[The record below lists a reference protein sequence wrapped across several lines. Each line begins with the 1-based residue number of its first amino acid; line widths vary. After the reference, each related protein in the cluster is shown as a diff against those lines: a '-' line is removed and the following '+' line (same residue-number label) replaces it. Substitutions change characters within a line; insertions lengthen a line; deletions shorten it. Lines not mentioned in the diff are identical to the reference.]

1 MKILKIPLPLIP
13 APRHA
18 PGFPTR
24 SGKRVLDAAIQRYD
38 FVVFSNI
45 DLIQAQV
52 IGLSM
57 ENLTDNYD
65 VAVIGGGHA
74 GCEAALA
81 CARMGCRT
89 ILFNINLDS
98 IALMSCNPA
107 IGGLAKGQLVKEID
121 ALGGEMGKVTDK
133 TAVHFRMLNASK
145 GPAVHSSR
153 MQCDKQL
160 YRLTMK
166 AVVENQPNLYIR
178 QAMIESL
185 VIEDGTVIGVLD
197 QSEHFYGAKKV
208 VITTGTFLNGLVHV
222 GASQIPS
229 GRAGE
234 LASIGLAKNLKN
246 LGFDIGRMK
255 TGTPP
260 RLCASSIDFS
270 RLERQD
276 SDPSPQPF
284 SFTTKA
290 LRTERLPSYFSATS
304 AETHRVI
311 RENIQH
317 SPLYSGIIKGVSARY
332 CPSLEDKVMRFSERE
347 SHPVVLEHEGLDTQE
362 VYAKGLGN
370 CLPLELQYKIVR
382 SVKGLEQAQ
391 IMRPAYAIE
400 YDFVQP
406 TQLKPT
412 LETKLVDGLYLAGQI
427 NGTSGYEEA
436 AAQGLWAG
444 INAACAVQGAPA
456 FILDRSE
463 AYMAVMIDD
472 LVTRGVDEPYRMFTS
487 RAEYRLILREDNAT
501 IRLMGKGCELGLIER
516 AHYLELHDKIKKI
529 EQGIE
534 HLKAS
539 SINPTPEINEA
550 LAKIPSPPLNNH
562 STLHGLL
569 KRHEISYDNLTGFPG
584 WEPQDDSFVKQQ
596 IEIETK
602 YEGYIKRQFDAVKK
616 LKDQE
621 KKKIPPDFDYNCV
634 PGLSNE
640 LKAKLTKIAPQT
652 LGQMER
658 IIGMTEGAISAVLI
672 MMKKQELS
680 KDC

>member
-1 MKILKIPLPLIP
+1 MIRKM
-13 APRHA
+13 
-18 PGFPTR
+18 
-24 SGKRVLDAAIQRYD
+24 D
-38 FVVFSNI
+38 
-45 DLIQAQV
+45 
-52 IGLSM
+52 
-57 ENLTDNYD
+57 NLTDNYD

-89 ILFNINLDS
+89 MLFNINLDS

-234 LASIGLAKNLKN
+234 LASIGLAKNLQG
-246 LGFDIGRMK
+246 LCFDIGRMK

-284 SFTTKA
+284 SFTTNA

-382 SVKGLEQAQ
+382 SVKGLESAE

-516 AHYLELHDKIKKI
+516 AHYLDLQDKIKKI
-529 EQGIE
+529 KQGIE

-569 KRHEISYDNLTGFPG
+569 KRHEISYDNLAGFPG

-621 KKKIPPDFDYNCV
+621 KKKIPPDFDYSSV

-658 IIGMTEGAISAVLI
+658 IPGMTEGAISAVLI
-672 MMKKQELS
+672 MVKKQEGQQT
-680 KDC
+680 

>member
-1 MKILKIPLPLIP
+1 M
-13 APRHA
+13 
-18 PGFPTR
+18 
-24 SGKRVLDAAIQRYD
+24 D
-38 FVVFSNI
+38 NI
-45 DLIQAQV
+45 I
-52 IGLSM
+52 
-57 ENLTDNYD
+57 DNYD

-81 CARMGCRT
+81 SARMGCRT

-166 AVVENQPNLYIR
+166 AVVENQQNLNIR
-178 QAMIESL
+178 QAMVESL
-185 VIEDGTVIGVLD
+185 VIENGTIKGVLD
-197 QSEHFYGAKKV
+197 QSGYFYGAKKV
-208 VITTGTFLNGLVHV
+208 IITTGTFLNGLVHV
-222 GASQIPS
+222 GASQTPS

-234 LASIGLAKNLKN
+234 LASIGLANNLKQ

-260 RLCASSIDFS
+260 RLRASSIDFS

-276 SDPSPQPF
+276 SDPEPQPF
-284 SFTTKA
+284 SFTTRA
-290 LRTERLPSYFSATS
+290 LRTERLPSYFTATS
-304 AETHRVI
+304 TETHRVI

-317 SPLYSGIIKGVSARY
+317 SPLYAGVIKGVSARY

-412 LETKLVDGLYLAGQI
+412 LETKLVAGLYLAGQI

-444 INAACAVQGAPA
+444 INATRSVQSAPA

-487 RAEYRLILREDNAT
+487 RAEYRLILREDNAV
-501 IRLMGKGCELGLIER
+501 IRLMGKGSELGLIDR
-516 AHYLELHDKIKKI
+516 AHYLELQDKIKRI

-539 SINPTPEINEA
+539 SINPTPEINDKLAA
-550 LAKIPSPPLNNH
+550 LPSPPLNNH
-562 STLHGLL
+562 TTLHGLL
-569 KRHEISYDNLTGFPG
+569 KRYEISYDHLSGFPG
-584 WEPQDDSFVKQQ
+584 WKPENDSFVKQQ

-621 KKKIPPDFDYNCV
+621 KKKIPPDFDYYTV

-640 LKAKLTKIAPQT
+640 LKAKLTKVAPQT

-672 MMKKQELS
+672 MMKKNEFFSNS
-680 KDC
+680 KKEKDEMK

>member
-1 MKILKIPLPLIP
+1 LI
-13 APRHA
+13 R
-18 PGFPTR
+18 
-24 SGKRVLDAAIQRYD
+24 KMD
-38 FVVFSNI
+38 N
-45 DLIQAQV
+45 LI
-52 IGLSM
+52 
-57 ENLTDNYD
+57 DNYD

-81 CARMGCRT
+81 SARMGCRT

-121 ALGGEMGKVTDK
+121 ALGGEMGKITDK

-166 AVVENQPNLYIR
+166 AVVENQQNLFIR
-178 QAMIESL
+178 QAMVESL
-185 VIEDGTVIGVLD
+185 VIEDGRIIGVLD
-197 QSEHFYGAKKV
+197 QSEYFYGAKKV
-208 VITTGTFLNGLVHV
+208 IITTGTFLNGLVHV
-222 GASQIPS
+222 GASQTPS

-234 LASIGLAKNLKN
+234 LASIGLANNLKG

-276 SDPSPQPF
+276 SDPDPHPF
-284 SFTTKA
+284 SFTTSA
-290 LRTERLPSYFSATS
+290 LREERLPSYFSATS

-311 RENIQH
+311 RENIQC

-412 LETKLVDGLYLAGQI
+412 LETKLVAGLYLAGQI

-444 INAACAVQGAPA
+444 INAACAVEGAPA

-487 RAEYRLILREDNAT
+487 RAEYRLILREDNAV
-501 IRLMGKGCELGLIER
+501 IRLMGKGCELGLIDR
-516 AHYLELHDKIKKI
+516 AHYLELQGKIKKI

-539 SINPTPEINEA
+539 SINPTPEINEG

-569 KRHEISYDNLTGFPG
+569 KRYEISYDNLAGFPG
-584 WEPQDDSFVKQQ
+584 WEPQPDGFVKQQ

-621 KKKIPPDFDYNCV
+621 KKKIPPDFDYSSV

-672 MMKKQELS
+672 MMKKQEQTP
-680 KDC
+680 

>member
-1 MKILKIPLPLIP
+1 LKTFTI
-13 APRHA
+13 
-18 PGFPTR
+18 
-24 SGKRVLDAAIQRYD
+24 D
-38 FVVFSNI
+38 F
-45 DLIQAQV
+45 IQAQV
-52 IGLSM
+52 IGLGADK
-57 ENLTDNYD
+57 LIDNYD
-65 VAVIGGGHA
+65 VLVIGGGHA

-81 CARMGCRT
+81 SARMGCRT

-166 AVVENQPNLYIR
+166 SVVENQHNLNIR
-178 QAMIESL
+178 QAMVESL
-185 VIEDGTVIGVLD
+185 VIENGTIKGVLD
-197 QSEHFYGAKKV
+197 QSGYFYGAKKV
-208 VITTGTFLNGLVHV
+208 VITTGTFLNGLVHI
-222 GASQIPS
+222 GASQTPS

-234 LASIGLAKNLKN
+234 LASIGLANNLKQ
-246 LGFDIGRMK
+246 LGFEIGRMK

-260 RLCASSIDFS
+260 RLRASSIDFTS
-270 RLERQD
+270 LTRQD
-276 SDPSPQPF
+276 SDPEPLPF
-284 SFTTKA
+284 SFTTSA
-290 LRTERLPSYFSATS
+290 LRTERLPSYFTATS
-304 AETHRVI
+304 TETHRVI

-332 CPSLEDKVMRFSERE
+332 CPSLEDKVMRFGERE
-347 SHPVVLEHEGLDTQE
+347 SHPVVLEHEGLETQE

-370 CLPLELQYKIVR
+370 CLPLELQYQIVR

-412 LETKLVDGLYLAGQI
+412 LETKLLEGLYLAGQI

-444 INAACAVQGAPA
+444 INAARAVQGAPV

-487 RAEYRLILREDNAT
+487 RAEYRLILREDNAV
-501 IRLMGKGCELGLIER
+501 IRLMGKGCELGLIDR
-516 AHYLELHDKIKKI
+516 AHYLSLQDKILQI
-529 EQGIE
+529 EQGIKR
-534 HLKAS
+534 LQAS
-539 SINPTPEINEA
+539 PINPTPEINET
-550 LAKIPSPPLNNH
+550 LAKLPSPPLNNH
-562 STLHGLL
+562 TTLYGLL
-569 KRHEISYDNLTGFPG
+569 KRHEISYDKLAGFPG
-584 WEPQDDSFVKQQ
+584 WEPQNDFFVKQQ

-621 KKKIPPDFDYNCV
+621 KKKIPPDFDYNSV

-640 LKAKLTKIAPQT
+640 LKAKLTKVAPQT

-672 MMKKQELS
+672 MMKKNEFTNDPKKEKS
-680 KDC
+680 

>member
-1 MKILKIPLPLIP
+1 VIAGADNLPNNLI
-13 APRHA
+13 
-18 PGFPTR
+18 
-24 SGKRVLDAAIQRYD
+24 
-38 FVVFSNI
+38 
-45 DLIQAQV
+45 
-52 IGLSM
+52 
-57 ENLTDNYD
+57 DNYD

-81 CARMGCRT
+81 CARMGGRT

-166 AVVENQPNLYIR
+166 AVVENQQNLHIR

-185 VIEDGTVIGVLD
+185 VIEDGMIKGVLD
-197 QSEHFYGAKKV
+197 QSGHFYGAKKV
-208 VITTGTFLNGLVHV
+208 IITTGTFLNGLVHV
-222 GASQIPS
+222 GASQTPS

-234 LASIGLAKNLKN
+234 LSSTGLAQNLKQ

-260 RLCASSIDFS
+260 RLHASSIDFS

-276 SDPSPQPF
+276 SDPEPQPF
-284 SFTTKA
+284 SFTTRT
-290 LRTERLPSYFSATS
+290 LRPERLPSYFAATS

-311 RENIQH
+311 RENIQF
-317 SPLYSGIIKGVSARY
+317 SPLYSGVIKGVSARY
-332 CPSLEDKVMRFSERE
+332 CPSLEDKVMRFGERE

-370 CLPLELQYKIVR
+370 CMPLELQYQIVR
-382 SVKGLEQAQ
+382 SVKGLEHAQ

-412 LETKLVDGLYLAGQI
+412 LETKLVAGLYLAGQI

-444 INAACAVQGAPA
+444 INASRAVQGAPA

-463 AYMAVMIDD
+463 AYIAVMIDD

-487 RAEYRLILREDNAT
+487 RAEYRLILREDNAV
-501 IRLMGKGCELGLIER
+501 IRLMGKGCELGLVDQ
-516 AHYLELHDKIKKI
+516 AQYLALQDKIKKI

-539 SINPTPEINEA
+539 PIKPTAETNEQ
-550 LAKIPSPPLNNH
+550 LAKLNTPPLNNH
-562 STLHGLL
+562 TTLYGLL
-569 KRHEISYDNLTGFPG
+569 KRYELSYDNLAGFPG
-584 WEPQDDSFVKQQ
+584 WEPQTDTFVKQQ

-616 LKDQE
+616 LKEQE
-621 KKKIPPDFDYNCV
+621 KKKIPPDFDYSTV

-640 LKAKLTKIAPQT
+640 LQVKLIRIAPAT
-652 LGQMER
+652 IGQMER
-658 IIGMTEGAISAVLI
+658 IPGMTEGAISAVLI

-680 KDC
+680 GC

>member
-1 MKILKIPLPLIP
+1 MI
-13 APRHA
+13 
-18 PGFPTR
+18 
-24 SGKRVLDAAIQRYD
+24 
-38 FVVFSNI
+38 
-45 DLIQAQV
+45 
-52 IGLSM
+52 
-57 ENLTDNYD
+57 DNYD
-65 VAVIGGGHA
+65 VLVIGGGHA

-81 CARMGCRT
+81 SARMGCRT

-121 ALGGEMGKVTDK
+121 ALGGEMGKITDK

-166 AVVENQPNLYIR
+166 AVVENQQNLNIR
-178 QAMIESL
+178 QAMVESL
-185 VIEDGTVIGVLD
+185 VIENGTIKGVLD
-197 QSEHFYGAKKV
+197 QSGYFYGAKKV
-208 VITTGTFLNGLVHV
+208 IITTGTFLNGLVHI
-222 GASQIPS
+222 GASQTPS

-234 LASIGLAKNLKN
+234 LASIGLANNLKG

-260 RLCASSIDFS
+260 RLRASSIDFS

-284 SFTTKA
+284 SFTTIA
-290 LRTERLPSYFSATS
+290 LRPERLPSYFSATS
-304 AETHRVI
+304 AKTHRVI

-317 SPLYSGIIKGVSARY
+317 SPLYSGTIKGVSARY

-370 CLPLELQYKIVR
+370 CLPLELQYQIVR

-412 LETKLVDGLYLAGQI
+412 LETKLVAGLYLAGQI

-444 INAACAVQGAPA
+444 INAARAVQDAPA

-463 AYMAVMIDD
+463 AYIAVMIDD

-487 RAEYRLILREDNAT
+487 RAEYRLILREDNAI
-501 IRLMGKGCELGLIER
+501 IRLMGKGCELGLIDRE
-516 AHYLELHDKIKKI
+516 HYLSLQDKIHQI
-529 EQGIE
+529 EKGIE
-534 HLKAS
+534 RLKAS
-539 SINPTPEINEA
+539 SINPTPEINEI

-562 STLHGLL
+562 STLYGLL
-569 KRHEISYDNLTGFPG
+569 KRYEISYDNLAGFPG
-584 WEPQDDSFVKQQ
+584 WEPQRDSFVKQQ

-634 PGLSNE
+634 P
-640 LKAKLTKIAPQT
+640 TKIAPQT

-672 MMKKQELS
+672 MMKKQES
-680 KDC
+680 Q

>member
-1 MKILKIPLPLIP
+1 LI
-13 APRHA
+13 
-18 PGFPTR
+18 
-24 SGKRVLDAAIQRYD
+24 
-38 FVVFSNI
+38 
-45 DLIQAQV
+45 
-52 IGLSM
+52 
-57 ENLTDNYD
+57 DNYD
-65 VAVIGGGHA
+65 VLVIGGGHA

-81 CARMGCRT
+81 SARMGCRT

-166 AVVENQPNLYIR
+166 AVVENQQNLNIR
-178 QAMIESL
+178 QAMVESL
-185 VIEDGTVIGVLD
+185 VIENGTIKGVLD
-197 QSEHFYGAKKV
+197 QSGYFYGTKKV
-208 VITTGTFLNGLVHV
+208 IITTGTFLNGLVYI
-222 GASQIPS
+222 GASQKRS

-234 LASIGLAKNLKN
+234 LASIGLANNLKG

-260 RLCASSIDFS
+260 RLRASSIDFS

-276 SDPSPQPF
+276 SDPDPQPF
-284 SFTTKA
+284 SFTTSA
-290 LRTERLPSYFSATS
+290 LRPERLPSYFSATS

-317 SPLYSGIIKGVSARY
+317 SPLYSGVIKGVSARY
-332 CPSLEDKVMRFSERE
+332 CPSLEDKVMRFGERE

-412 LETKLVDGLYLAGQI
+412 LETKLVAGLYLAGQI

-444 INAACAVQGAPA
+444 INAARAIQGAPP

-487 RAEYRLILREDNAT
+487 RAEYRLILREDNAV
-501 IRLMGKGCELGLIER
+501 IRLMGKGCELGLIDRE
-516 AHYLELHDKIKKI
+516 HYLSLQNKILQI
-529 EQGIE
+529 EQGIAR
-534 HLKAS
+534 LKAA
-539 SINPTPEINEA
+539 SINPTPEINET

-562 STLHGLL
+562 TTLYGLL
-569 KRHEISYDNLTGFPG
+569 KRYEISYDKLAGFPG
-584 WEPQDDSFVKQQ
+584 WEPENDFFVKQQ

-621 KKKIPPDFDYNCV
+621 KKKIPSDFDYNSV

-640 LKAKLTKIAPQT
+640 LKAKLIKVAPQT

-672 MMKKQELS
+672 MMKKHEL
-680 KDC
+680 KGC

>member
-1 MKILKIPLPLIP
+1 MI
-13 APRHA
+13 
-18 PGFPTR
+18 
-24 SGKRVLDAAIQRYD
+24 
-38 FVVFSNI
+38 
-45 DLIQAQV
+45 
-52 IGLSM
+52 
-57 ENLTDNYD
+57 DNYD
-65 VAVIGGGHA
+65 VLVIGGGHA

-81 CARMGCRT
+81 SARMGCRT

-160 YRLTMK
+160 YRLMMK
-166 AVVENQPNLYIR
+166 SVVENQQNLNIL
-178 QAMIESL
+178 QAMVESL
-185 VIEDGTVIGVLD
+185 VIENGTIKGVLD
-197 QSEHFYGAKKV
+197 QSGYFYGAKKV
-208 VITTGTFLNGLVHV
+208 VITTGTFLNGLVHI
-222 GASQIPS
+222 GASQTPS

-234 LASIGLAKNLKN
+234 LASIGLANNLKQ
-246 LGFDIGRMK
+246 LGFEIGRMK

-260 RLCASSIDFS
+260 RLRASSIDFTS
-270 RLERQD
+270 LTRQD
-276 SDPSPQPF
+276 SDPEPLPF
-284 SFTTKA
+284 SFTTSA
-290 LRTERLPSYFSATS
+290 LRTERLPSYFTATS
-304 AETHRVI
+304 TETHRVI

-332 CPSLEDKVMRFSERE
+332 CPSLEDKVMRFGERE
-347 SHPVVLEHEGLDTQE
+347 SHPVVLEHEGLETQE

-370 CLPLELQYKIVR
+370 CLPLELQYQIVR

-412 LETKLVDGLYLAGQI
+412 LETKLLEGLYLAGQI

-444 INAACAVQGAPA
+444 INAARAVQGAPV

-487 RAEYRLILREDNAT
+487 RAEYRLILREDNAV
-501 IRLMGKGCELGLIER
+501 IRLMGKGCELGLIDR
-516 AHYLELHDKIKKI
+516 AHYLSLQDKILQI
-529 EQGIE
+529 EQGIKR
-534 HLKAS
+534 LQAS
-539 SINPTPEINEA
+539 PINPTPEINET
-550 LAKIPSPPLNNH
+550 LAKLPSPPLNNH
-562 STLHGLL
+562 TTLYGLL
-569 KRHEISYDNLTGFPG
+569 KRHEISYDKLAGFPG
-584 WEPQDDSFVKQQ
+584 WEPQNDFFVKQQ

-621 KKKIPPDFDYNCV
+621 KKKIPPDFDYNSV

-640 LKAKLTKIAPQT
+640 LKAKLTKVAPQT

-672 MMKKQELS
+672 MMKKNEFTNDPKKEKS
-680 KDC
+680 